1 MIQSVEMGTESG
13 ASDNSLNTETQRSI
27 GNGFT
32 ARGEY
37 KSRSITFSLK
47 LNNNAFI
54 TLK

>member
-37 KSRSITFSLK
+37 QKPKHSL
-47 LNNNAFI
+47 LYEI
-54 TLK
+54 EQ

>member
-37 KSRSITFSLK
+37 
-47 LNNNAFI
+47 
-54 TLK
+54 